1 MLFQTVSFGLL
12 LLGTLAA
19 FYTVPKRF
27 RLFVLVISSLL
38 FYATAGLIDFA
49 LLLTI
54 LVVTYHLSLR
64 IRPSGPKWPLV
75 VALLLALGNLAYFK
89 YTTFLYGY
97 INIILSGVDLPTL
110 PRLGGFVLPLGI
122 SFYTFQVVAYLVDL
136 YKGRTEPTRH
146 FFQYLVFIMFFG
158 QLIAGPIMRASE
170 YLNQLADLRGAN
182 LNDFRTG
189 TLLILVGLIKK
200 VVIGDSLARLVDA
213 RFASVETLSQS
224 DAWIAAY
231 LLAFQIFFDLSGYV
245 CIALGL
251 GRIFGFR
258 LRENFRTPY
267 LSRNPS
273 EFWERWHITLSH
285 WFRDYLYIPL
295 RGNHKGRARELANIM
310 AVMCVAGLWHGA
322 GWTFVIWGAVHG
334 VLLCISRFIPSYQLR
349 ALLPVPAKYRS
360 HVYNVLSVFV
370 FFHLTVLTWI
380 PFRAPNL
387 ATTIDMVARA
397 LRFDGL
403 STWINQG
410 EILGLIAALFG
421 LHIVE
426 RWISEYTPT
435 RSRARSLAP
444 NVVHGAIVLLIV
456 LNTSTNQA
464 FLYFRF

>member
-200 VVIGDSLARLVDA
+200 VVIGDSLARCSL
-213 RFASVETLSQS
+213 
-224 DAWIAAY
+224 
-231 LLAFQIFFDLSGYV
+231 
-245 CIALGL
+245 C
-251 GRIFGFR
+251 
-258 LRENFRTPY
+258 LR
-267 LSRNPS
+267 RN
-273 EFWERWHITLSH
+273 I
-285 WFRDYLYIPL
+285 
-295 RGNHKGRARELANIM
+295 K
-310 AVMCVAGLWHGA
+310 
-322 GWTFVIWGAVHG
+322 
-334 VLLCISRFIPSYQLR
+334 
-349 ALLPVPAKYRS
+349 PV
-360 HVYNVLSVFV
+360 
-370 FFHLTVLTWI
+370 
-380 PFRAPNL
+380 
-387 ATTIDMVARA
+387 
-397 LRFDGL
+397 
-403 STWINQG
+403 
-410 EILGLIAALFG
+410 
-421 LHIVE
+421 
-426 RWISEYTPT
+426 
-435 RSRARSLAP
+435 
-444 NVVHGAIVLLIV
+444 
-456 LNTSTNQA
+456 
-464 FLYFRF
+464 